1 MLQPAFPAIFTNPTA
16 RKRDYHS
23 CLSSGCAEKQ
33 RGFSLN
39 RQNLKISHLQS
50 SVRKISIIFTTFQY
64 DTKLAKQQKK
74 F

>member
-23 CLSSGCAEKQ
+23 SVYRLSCAEKQ
-33 RGFSLN
+33 RGFSLK

-50 SVRKISIIFTTFQY
+50 SVRKITIIFTTFQY
-64 DTKLAKQQKK
+64 DTKLAN
-74 F
+74 